1 MDFLEIDDSVEAVKR
16 ADGVAA
22 TTAAAAKVVSI
33 AALNSVIFAG
43 NEIFSGRLGKKM
55 SEVVEREKEKM
66 KK

>member
-22 TTAAAAKVVSI
+22 TATAAAKVVGI
-33 AALNSVIFAG
+33 AALNSVIYAG
-43 NEIFSGRLGKKM
+43 NEIFSGRLGKAM
-55 SEVVEREKEKM
+55 SESVEREKEKM